1 MASELIVQTL
11 KGPTTG
17 ANANKVIIPSGQTLD
32 MSAGTLT
39 PSSGQI
45 VNQEF
50 WTNGTYVNNGTTTY
64 ADFWSRSYT
73 PLLSS
78 SKIYF
83 MWSVYI
89 RTSQNNAAEGRADI
103 RTLVDGTE
111 YSYAGEIGAYD
122 YGNSGTW
129 LHSCYQLLSY
139 LDNTTGSQTTH
150 KVQGRTRANT
160 DEIGI
165 NPNGVSQSYLHIVEV
180 AK

>member
-11 KGPTTG
+11 KGPTSG

-32 MSAGTLT
+32 MSAGTFT

-50 WTNGTYVNNGTTTY
+50 WTNGTYVNNTTNTY

-73 PLLSS
+73 PVLAS

-83 MWSVYI
+83 MWNVYI
-89 RTSQNNAAEGRADI
+89 RNSEDGPEGRGDI
-103 RTLVDGTE
+103 RTLVDGNQ
-111 YSYAGEIGAYD
+111 YSYVGEMGIYD
-122 YGNSGTW
+122 YGGSGVW
-129 LHSCYQLLSY
+129 VHSCYNLLSY
-139 LDNTTGSQTTH
+139 LDNTTGNTTTH
-150 KVQGRTRANT
+150 KVQGRVRQTAN
-160 DEIGI
+160 EIGI
-165 NPNGVSQSYLHIVEV
+165 NPNGASQSYLHIVEV